1 VEAGTIVAIV
11 LLILAGAVSI
21 GAIVLARWSIFRDW
35 FEPFFRRET
44 ESDKHDD
51 P

>member
-1 VEAGTIVAIV
+1 VDAGTIVAVV
-11 LLILAGAVSI
+11 LLILAGAVSL

-35 FEPFFRRET
+35 FEPIFRREK